1 MVFRLSEYK
10 SFFVF
15 WSRKS
20 SPLMWMNI
28 NRTVGGGSSR
38 SRSSASSAWNGIAIA
53 AARVPGFSGCD
64 SGCGRW
70 SRRCPP
76 RSWSWRQV
84 QTSTGGRG
92 PYVSLLTHSAG
103 SCRTFHSPLSA
114 PPIIQR
120 QPLLLHNHNLPQT
133 NVAATPRHTT
143 TTIFARQIPKATRRF
158 PSFLFRRSYSSSS
171 TMAESELKW
180 PAARV
185 RQTFLEYFE
194 QRGHTIGMR

>member
-1 MVFRLSEYK
+1 
-10 SFFVF
+10 
-15 WSRKS
+15 
-20 SPLMWMNI
+20 MWVRI
-28 NRTVGGGSSR
+28 NRTVGGGR
-38 SRSSASSAWNGIAIA
+38 SRTAWNGIAIA
-53 AARVPGFSGCD
+53 ATRARAGFSGCD
-64 SGCGRW
+64 SGRGRW

-103 SCRTFHSPLSA
+103 SCRTFHSPLLA
-114 PPIIQR
+114 PPITQR
-120 QPLLLHNHNLPQT
+120 QPPLLLHNRNLPQT
-133 NVAATPRHTT
+133 TVAATPRHTN